1 MLLPPDTSLTQMAP
15 ETDFGWINYSVLAI
29 YLLLMVGI
37 GAWCARRNKTT
48 DDFFRGGQRIPWWAA
63 GFSIFATMLSSIT
76 FMAIPAVA
84 YGEDWYLFLANSY
97 ILITP
102 IVIYVFL
109 PFYRR
114 LNITSAYEYL
124 EKRFNLATRMVASGL
139 FVLFQTGRIAI
150 VLYLP
155 ALALSTVSNFGLES
169 SILLMGVLC
178 IIYTMM
184 GGIEAVIWTDV
195 VQTLV
200 LLGGAIFSLA
210 LILSRLD
217 MGAAEMIRTGMENG
231 KFFEN
236 TDWSWNLMSGTAWTI
251 LVGSLFHNMFAY
263 TASQDVVQR
272 YITTRDEKSAARA
285 IWLNALLSAPAQAVF
300 FAIGTALF
308 IFYRYHPER
317 LAGGVAN
324 DAIFPYFIVHEI
336 PVGVAGLIVAG
347 LFAAAQSSASS
358 SMNSVAT
365 ALVTDFFKRLKPDS
379 TEKTNLRL
387 ARLLTMLTGAA
398 GVGAALAVASSDL
411 RSALEAYPKYYRFVW
426 RHYNRAFCFRRGIQ
440 EGQRIWG
447 GSRRDCKCCC
457 GITGQGVYTFLRLRV
472 CGDFYNGH
480 GGPLSQL
487 CGRETGSRGTG
498 WAHHFQVAKPGKSIR
513 YTTGKSSRKA
523 VINHEWKKTGIEGV
537 GGRGLCPAS

>member
-1 MLLPPDTSLTQMAP
+1 MLLSLDTSVPQAMGDAG
-15 ETDFGWINYSVLAI
+15 FGWINYSVLAI

-37 GAWCARRNKTT
+37 GAWCSRRNKNT

-76 FMAIPAVA
+76 FMAVPAMA
-84 YGEDWYLFLANSY
+84 YGADWYLFLANSY

-124 EKRFNLATRMVASGL
+124 EKRFNLAARMVASGL
-139 FVLFQTGRIAI
+139 FVFFQTGRIAI

-155 ALALSTVSNFGLES
+155 ALALSTVSSFDLNS
-169 SILLMGVLC
+169 SILVMGVLC

-200 LLGGAIFSLA
+200 LVGGALFSLV

-217 MGAAEMIRTGMENG
+217 ISVAEAVRIGVDNQ
-231 KFFEN
+231 KFFEG

-251 LVGSLFHNMFAY
+251 LIGSLFHNMFAY

-272 YITTRDEKSAARA
+272 YITTRDEKSAAKA
-285 IWLNALLSAPAQAVF
+285 IWLNALISAPAQAVF

-308 IFYRYHPER
+308 IFYKFNPGR
-317 LAGGVAN
+317 LIDGITN
-324 DAIFPYFIVHEI
+324 DAIFPFFIVHEM

-365 ALVTDFFKRLKPDS
+365 ALVTDFYKRLKPDS
-379 TEKTNLRL
+379 TEKTNLLL
-387 ARLLTMLTGAA
+387 ARLLTLLTGAI
-398 GVGAALAVASSDL
+398 GVAAALAVASSDL
-411 RSALEAYPKYYRFVW
+411 RSALEAYLNIIGLFGGTISGLFILGIVFRKANGFGAVTGALVSAIVVFLIRDFIHFYAYAFV
-426 RHYNRAFCFRRGIQ
+426 GIFTTVTV
-440 EGQRIWG
+440 GLF
-447 GSRRDCKCCC
+447 SS
-457 GITGQGVYTFLRLRV
+457 FLA
-472 CGDFYNGH
+472 GKQD
-480 GGPLSQL
+480 
-487 CGRETGSRGTG
+487 
-498 WAHHFQVAKPGKSIR
+498 PGKLD
-513 YTTGKSSRKA
+513 
-523 VINHEWKKTGIEGV
+523 
-537 GGRGLCPAS
+537 GLTILK

>member
-1 MLLPPDTSLTQMAP
+1 MLFASGVPAYTTLAS
-15 ETDFGWINYSVLAI
+15 TDFGWLNYSVLI
-29 YLLLMVGI
+29 VYLLLMVGI
-37 GAWCARRNKTT
+37 GFWCSRHNRDTN
-48 DDFFRGGQRIPWWAA
+48 DFFRGGQRIPWWAA

-84 YGEDWYLFLANSY
+84 YGDDWYLFLANSY

-102 IVIYVFL
+102 VVIFVFL

-124 EKRFNLATRMVASGL
+124 EKRFNLGARMVASGL

-155 ALALSTVSNFGLES
+155 ALALSTVSSIDLTA

-200 LLGGAIFSLA
+200 LLGGALFSLY
-210 LILSRLD
+210 LIVSRLD
-217 MGAAEMIRTGMENG
+217 MGGAEMVAIGRESG

-236 TDWSWNLMSGTAWTI
+236 VDWSWDLMSGTAWTI
-251 LVGSLFHNMFAY
+251 LLGSLFHNMFSY

-272 YITTRDEKSAARA
+272 YITTKDEKTAARA
-285 IWLNALLSAPAQAVF
+285 IWLNAVLSMPAQAVF

-308 IFYRYHPER
+308 VFYKFNPGD
-317 LAGGVAN
+317 LQSGLSN
-324 DAIFPYFIVHEI
+324 DAIFPYFIVNEV
-336 PVGVAGLIVAG
+336 PAGVAGLIVAG

-365 ALVTDFFKRLKPDS
+365 ALVTDFHRRLKPRSSEDF
-379 TEKTNLRL
+379 NLLL
-387 ARLLTMLTGAA
+387 ARILTLITGTA
-398 GVGAALAVASSDL
+398 GVALALVVAAANL
-411 RSALEAYPKYYRFVW
+411 RSALETYLNIIGLFGGTISGLFILGIVFSRANGPGAIAGALISAVAVFLVRDYVHFYAYAFV
-426 RHYNRAFCFRRGIQ
+426 GIFTTVTAGLLFSLVTERQ
-440 EGQRIWG
+440 DRSRLEGL
-447 GSRRDCKCCC
+447 
-457 GITGQGVYTFLRLRV
+457 TL
-472 CGDFYNGH
+472 
-480 GGPLSQL
+480 
-487 CGRETGSRGTG
+487 
-498 WAHHFQVAKPGKSIR
+498 GK
-513 YTTGKSSRKA
+513 
-523 VINHEWKKTGIEGV
+523 
-537 GGRGLCPAS
+537 

>member
-1 MLLPPDTSLTQMAP
+1 MPPDTSSPQMAP
-15 ETDFGWINYSVLAI
+15 VADFGLINYSVLAI

-37 GAWCARRNKTT
+37 GAWCSRHNKTT

-76 FMAIPAVA
+76 FMAVPAVA

-102 IVIYVFL
+102 IVIYIFL

-114 LNITSAYEYL
+114 LDITSAYEYL

-155 ALALSTVSNFGLES
+155 ALALSTVSSFDLKS

-200 LLGGAIFSLA
+200 LLGGAVFSLA
-210 LILSRLD
+210 LILFRLD
-217 MGAAEMIRTGMENG
+217 MGAVEMIRTGMENG

-236 TDWSWNLMSGTAWTI
+236 TDWSWNLLSGTAWTI
-251 LVGSLFHNMFAY
+251 LLGSLFHNMFAY

-308 IFYRYHPER
+308 IFYKYNPGR
-317 LAGGVAN
+317 LTDGVTN
-324 DAIFPYFIVHEI
+324 DAIFPFFIVHEI

-365 ALVTDFFKRLKPDS
+365 ALVTDFFKRLKSGS

-387 ARLLTMLTGAA
+387 ARILTLVTGAA
-398 GVGAALAVASSDL
+398 GVAAALAVASADL
-411 RSALEAYPKYYRFVW
+411 RSALEAYLNIIGLF
-426 RHYNRAFCFRRGIQ
+426 
-440 EGQRIWG
+440 G
-447 GSRRDCKCCC
+447 GT
-457 GITGQGVYTFLRLRV
+457 ITGLFVLGVAF
-472 CGDFYNGH
+472 
-480 GGPLSQL
+480 
-487 CGRETGSRGTG
+487 
-498 WAHHFQVAKPGKSIR
+498 
-513 YTTGKSSRKA
+513 RKA
-523 VINHEWKKTGIEGV
+523 NGFGAVAGALVSAVVVFLVRDYVHFYAYAFVGIFTTVAV
-537 GGRGLCPAS
+537 GISASFLAGKQDIRKLDGLTIFK